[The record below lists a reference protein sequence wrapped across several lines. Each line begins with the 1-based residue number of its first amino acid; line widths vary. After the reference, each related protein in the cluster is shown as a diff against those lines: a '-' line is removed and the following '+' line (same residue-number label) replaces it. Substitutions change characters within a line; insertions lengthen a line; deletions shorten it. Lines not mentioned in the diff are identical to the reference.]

1 MATKTENWKG
11 WGRVSVSRDARGRFV
26 HWERII
32 SVFRGNAVSVYGSV
46 RTRHGVYD
54 ARYDIEYGSPS
65 TGTVRELRDA
75 IEIAIHLPPKRRFIT
90 VGAREFL
97 RHPDQYGERGRWI
110 ERPEVES

>member
-32 SVFRGNAVSVYGSV
+32 SVFHGNAVSVYGTAKTKFG
-46 RTRHGVYD
+46 RYG
-54 ARYDIEYGSPS
+54 ARYDLEYGTPS
-65 TGTVRELRDA
+65 KGTVKELRDA
-75 IEIAIHLPPKRRFIT
+75 VALALHLPPKKRFTT

-97 RHPDQYGERGRWI
+97 SHPYDYSAGGHWIGR
-110 ERPEVES
+110 PDVES